1 MEKQGYVSLWIGHIR
16 DEMKMQRYTELIYTD
31 EDCLPSPFLADFH
44 IAMYDYD
51 EDFLEAIA
59 HDREHGCLQSLIEGC
74 SYDEDIIP
82 QFEKLFET
90 TLDEKTNAA
99 ILVYNFRYDGRV
111 EEVVH
116 RDCAFQFVGSVVY
129 ES

>member
-31 EDCLPSPFLADFH
+31 EDCLPAPFLADFH

-59 HDREHGCLQSLIEGC
+59 HDREQSCLRNLIEGC

-90 TLDEKTNAA
+90 TLDEKTNAV
-99 ILVYNFRYDGRV
+99 ILVYNLRYDGRV
-111 EEVVH
+111 EEIVH
-116 RDCAFQFVGSVVY
+116 RDCAFRFVGSVAY
-129 ES
+129 EF